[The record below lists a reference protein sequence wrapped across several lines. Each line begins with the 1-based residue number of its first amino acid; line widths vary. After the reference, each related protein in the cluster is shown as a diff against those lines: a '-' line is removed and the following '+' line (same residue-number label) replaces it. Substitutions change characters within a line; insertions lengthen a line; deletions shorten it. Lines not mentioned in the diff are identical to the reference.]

1 MSPQATAQQGTPTI
15 LPTRR
20 KLVDAVT
27 EELNRQAEDTPPPSP
42 FTIEEQQPD
51 PQANQPATI
60 ASDIADLESI
70 ALQLGKQLDRLKS
83 RIAQLKKHHADTI
96 ARLQ

>member
-1 MSPQATAQQGTPTI
+1 MSPQASALQGTPTI

-20 KLVDAVT
+20 KLVDAVVGNLDT
-27 EELNRQAEDTPPPSP
+27 WTPEEPPPTP

-60 ASDIADLESI
+60 AADIADLESI